1 MIFSVWTKQ
10 FKVNVYHLFYRVKQ
24 VPDRQKLF
32 TLSLIKKTWDSKVS
46 LMHTNVCEMNW
57 IIYTVPVYHIF
68 CVEISKSLPTLH
80 DWWQSLLLLI
90 KSMWILLWVKQV
102 PFRKSVNLSWG
113 KARLPNIITYNAIQY
128 LFSKKFSS
136 WIFFLLKLSNCKVHN
151 YFSLINIFFSKK

>member
-24 VPDRQKLF
+24 VPDWQKLF

-102 PFRKSVNLSWG
+102 PFRKSVKLRKSTSA
-113 KARLPNIITYNAIQY
+113 KISLLIMQY
-128 LFSKKFSS
+128 STFFQKSFPVEY
-136 WIFFLLKLSNCKVHN
+136 FFLLKLSNCKVHN